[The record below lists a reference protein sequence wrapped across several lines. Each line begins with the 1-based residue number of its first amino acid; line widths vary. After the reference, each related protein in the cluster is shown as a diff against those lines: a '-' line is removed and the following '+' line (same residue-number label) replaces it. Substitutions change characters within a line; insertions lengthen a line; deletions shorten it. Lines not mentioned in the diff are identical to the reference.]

1 MPPAQDDDDRDA
13 RQDDDRNARQI
24 EALRRY
30 VAELGTNRER
40 PEGETVHEEYDEE
53 EQPYERR
60 LSPLL
65 PWLVLTA
72 LLVAAALIGGVMIG
86 AARENS
92 QEAGAGD
99 RSGSAEATTTL
110 IAPVASPEC
119 KTAVDRANRSL
130 THAVKVRGVLDE
142 YTKIMDD
149 LRNGRI
155 DARQAAAQVSPYLAL
170 GTAESDK
177 FESALAE
184 YTKIVDKCT
193 LREP

>member
-1 MPPAQDDDDRDA
+1 MPPVQD
-13 RQDDDRNARQI
+13 DDDRNARQI

-30 VAELGTNRER
+30 VAELGTNREQR
-40 PEGETVHEEYDEE
+40 PEGETVHKEDDEE
-53 EQPYERR
+53 EPDGRR
-60 LSPLL
+60 RSPLL

-72 LLVAAALIGGVMIG
+72 LLVAAALIGGVLIG
-86 AARENS
+86 AARENG
-92 QEAGAGD
+92 QEAGAGG
-99 RSGSAEATTTL
+99 RAGPAEATTTTL
-110 IAPVASPEC
+110 PAPVATPEC
-119 KTAVDRANRSL
+119 KTAVEWATRSL
-130 THAVKVRGVLDE
+130 TAAVKVRGMLDE

-177 FESALAE
+177 FESALTE
-184 YTKIVDKCT
+184 YKKVVDKCM

>member
-1 MPPAQDDDDRDA
+1 MPPAQD
-13 RQDDDRNARQI
+13 DDDRNARQI

-30 VAELGTNRER
+30 VAELGTNREQR
-40 PEGETVHEEYDEE
+40 PEGETVHKEYDEAE
-53 EQPYERR
+53 RPSERR
-60 LSPLL
+60 MTPLL

-72 LLVAAALIGGVMIG
+72 LLVAAALIGGVLIG
-86 AARENS
+86 AARENG
-92 QEAGAGD
+92 QEAGAG
-99 RSGSAEATTTL
+99 GQAGPAEAIPTTL
-110 IAPVASPEC
+110 TAPVASPEC
-119 KTAVDRANRSL
+119 KTAVDRANRTL
-130 THAVKVRGVLDE
+130 TAAVRVRGVLDE

-177 FESALAE
+177 FESALTE
-184 YTKIVDKCT
+184 YEKVVDKCK

>member
-1 MPPAQDDDDRDA
+1 MPPAQD
-13 RQDDDRNARQI
+13 DDDRNARQI

-40 PEGETVHEEYDEE
+40 PEGETVPEEFDEAE
-53 EQPYERR
+53 RPSERR
-60 LSPLL
+60 MTPLL

-72 LLVAAALIGGVMIG
+72 LLVAAALIGGVLIG
-86 AARENS
+86 AARENG
-92 QEAGAGD
+92 QEAGPGGRAGP
-99 RSGSAEATTTL
+99 AEAIPTTL
-110 IAPVASPEC
+110 TAPVATPEC
-119 KTAVDRANRSL
+119 KTAVDQANRSL
-130 THAVKVRGVLDE
+130 THAVKVRRVLDE

-149 LRNGRI
+149 LQNGKI

-170 GTAESDK
+170 GTVESDK
-177 FESALAE
+177 FESALTE

>member
-1 MPPAQDDDDRDA
+1 MPPAQD
-13 RQDDDRNARQI
+13 DDDRNARQI

-40 PEGETVHEEYDEE
+40 PEGETVPEEYDEAE
-53 EQPYERR
+53 RPSERR
-60 LSPLL
+60 MTPLL

-72 LLVAAALIGGVMIG
+72 LLVAAALIGGVLIGGVLIG
-86 AARENS
+86 AARENG
-92 QEAGAGD
+92 QEAGAAGL
-99 RSGSAEATTTL
+99 SSPAEATTTTL
-110 IAPVASPEC
+110 PALVATPEC
-119 KTAVDRANRSL
+119 KTAVDQATRSL

-149 LRNGRI
+149 LQNGKI

-170 GTAESDK
+170 GTVESDK

-184 YTKIVDKCT
+184 YTKTVDKCK